1 MYSNEKE
8 IVNDIFRLTLAPSP
22 HFEFSQFLIVDQK
35 TCLIHAGKAVLF
47 ENLKKMVQNKLN
59 GRKLDYIVFSHVEAD
74 ESGAV
79 NEWLEVYPEAVVVCN
94 KVANINLQDFLIR
107 PAKVINDGDHISLG
121 SRSLQLVNTPHFPH
135 NWDAHMW
142 FEPNNKVL
150 FSSDFCCQG
159 GNCIPTTEDDIS
171 SKIIDFYVNGGF
183 IPYGKTTNEAVEKL
197 MNLPIEILAP
207 MHGSVIVGDV
217 CHEILSK
224 VSKDLISRS
233 I

>member
-1 MYSNEKE
+1 
-8 IVNDIFRLTLAPSP
+8 
-22 HFEFSQFLIVDQK
+22 
-35 TCLIHAGKAVLF
+35 
-47 ENLKKMVQNKLN
+47 
-59 GRKLDYIVFSHVEAD
+59 
-74 ESGAV
+74 
-79 NEWLEVYPEAVVVCN
+79 
-94 KVANINLQDFLIR
+94 
-107 PAKVINDGDHISLG
+107 
-121 SRSLQLVNTPHFPH
+121 
-135 NWDAHMW
+135 MW

-197 MNLPIEILAP
+197 MNLPIESLAP
-207 MHGSVIVGDV
+207 MQGSVMVGDV